1 MRSRDLTAGLVLLSA
16 SSCVSDVRDEAANEP
31 HEEPSVAHA
40 SEGADQAEPRGTFE
54 LTLCVALAA
63 DRVKVKEAFC
73 RSLKE
78 PDQRGRCWSHR
89 FDRPLKW
96 INWCIYEF

>member
-1 MRSRDLTAGLVLLSA
+1 MIGKYLFASLALLSLP
-16 SSCVSDVRDEAANEP
+16 SCVGELREDAADDTS
-31 HEEPSVAHA
+31 EEPSVATA
-40 SEGADQAEPRGTFE
+40 NDGADEADPRGTFE
-54 LTLCVALAA
+54 LTLCVAIAA

-78 PDQRGRCWSHR
+78 SDQRGRCWSHR
-89 FDRPLKW
+89 FDRPIKW